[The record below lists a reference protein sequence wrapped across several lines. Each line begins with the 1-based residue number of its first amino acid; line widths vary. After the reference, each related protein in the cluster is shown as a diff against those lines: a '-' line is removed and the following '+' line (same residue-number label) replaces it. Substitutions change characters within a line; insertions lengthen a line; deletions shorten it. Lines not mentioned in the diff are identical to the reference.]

1 MHILLMQK
9 MNLFHDEIIPYVM
22 SLKLVVEINQLMV
35 GSISSLKSKRNNL

>member
-9 MNLFHDEIIPYVM
+9 MNLFHDEIIQYVM

-35 GSISSLKSKRNNL
+35 GSISSLKKKRHNL